1 MTEKISGGAF
11 KQMVAFGAA
20 CITRE
25 KQAINDLNVFPVP
38 DGDTGTNMSLTIQT
52 AAAELKKCEPATV
65 GEAAKITASALLRGA
80 RGNSGVILSL
90 LFRGL
95 SKSAKGLEEMDGVQ
109 LAAAMSEG
117 VTTAYG
123 AVMKP
128 AEGTVLT
135 VSRLAAARAE
145 EAAQEQ
151 NCAEY
156 VLAEAIATGYETL
169 AETTEM
175 NPVLKKAGVVDAGGK
190 GYLIILEGMLSSLRG
205 EPMPEVEEEPEHDKA
220 DFAAIGDEDIT
231 FAFDTVFIVRKND
244 PNVDLAPFR
253 AYLDSIGDSLV
264 IGEDDESFKVHV
276 HTDTPGEALTAA
288 QRYGTLE
295 LAKIE
300 NMRTQA
306 ADLAAGRKA
315 QSTDDLDAIEA
326 ELEQAEQA
334 EVPAEKRYGFLAV
347 CAGDGL
353 AAAFR
358 DLGVDRVV
366 SGGQTMNPSTEAI
379 LREVNHTPSEIVF
392 VLPNNKNIVMA
403 AQQCVGLTEKQVI
416 VVPTHSIPQGISAMM
431 SVDTAEEDPQAIL
444 AAMTEAAAAVTTAQI
459 TYAARNSDF
468 DGFAINEGDYLALL
482 DGKLF
487 GTERDITSLL
497 TRLAALAAERGTSL
511 HSRQELER
519 LQAQMHTDRAG
530 REALLERFRR
540 SNEEAGREMDIHRQ
554 KAEELR
560 TQCGRLK
567 EQLASL
573 ATEKLELERRRT
585 QQNQEMQRCN
595 EEVLHTEREVARLE
609 QQKNAAAMEEKNIL
623 DKLWERYELSH
634 SEAQSQRMELESIPK
649 ATRRIGE
656 LNREI
661 KSLGTPNIGAI
672 EEFDRVNTRYTYLS
686 EQRTD
691 VEKAKEELTG
701 VIDEIT
707 RQMTEIFAQQF
718 RLLNESFQETFLEL
732 FGGGKA
738 RLELEDENDI
748 LGCGIE
754 IKVQPPGKQLKTITL
769 LSGGE
774 KAFVAIA
781 LYFAIMKVHPTPFCV
796 MDEIEAALDEANV
809 VRYARYMRR
818 IAGKTQFIVIT
829 HRRGTM
835 EEADVLY
842 GVTMQERGVSRILTI
857 NLNDMA
863 KELKIK

>member
-1 MTEKISGGAF
+1 MKEKISGGAF

-95 SKSAKGLEEMDGVQ
+95 SKSVKGLEEMDGVQ

-334 EVPAEKRYGFLAV
+334 VAPAEKRYGFLAV

-497 TRLAALAAERGTSL
+497 TRLAALAAER
-511 HSRQELER
+511 
-519 LQAQMHTDRAG
+519 
-530 REALLERFRR
+530 EAAFVTLFYGEGV
-540 SNEEAGREMDIHRQ
+540 SQEEAEAAQ
-554 KAEELR
+554 ALFTKACPE
-560 TQCGRLK
+560 
-567 EQLASL
+567 
-573 ATEKLELERRRT
+573 TE
-585 QQNQEMQRCN
+585 
-595 EEVLHTEREVARLE
+595 V
-609 QQKNAAAMEEKNIL
+609 
-623 DKLWERYELSH
+623 S
-634 SEAQSQRMELESIPK
+634 
-649 ATRRIGE
+649 
-656 LNREI
+656 
-661 KSLGTPNIGAI
+661 
-672 EEFDRVNTRYTYLS
+672 
-686 EQRTD
+686 
-691 VEKAKEELTG
+691 
-701 VIDEIT
+701 
-707 RQMTEIFAQQF
+707 
-718 RLLNESFQETFLEL
+718 
-732 FGGGKA
+732 
-738 RLELEDENDI
+738 
-748 LGCGIE
+748 
-754 IKVQPPGKQLKTITL
+754 L
-769 LSGGE
+769 LSGGQP
-774 KAFVAIA
+774 VYYYTIS
-781 LYFAIMKVHPTPFCV
+781 
-796 MDEIEAALDEANV
+796 IE
-809 VRYARYMRR
+809 
-818 IAGKTQFIVIT
+818 
-829 HRRGTM
+829 
-835 EEADVLY
+835 
-842 GVTMQERGVSRILTI
+842 
-857 NLNDMA
+857 
-863 KELKIK
+863 